1 MKHKLTASML
11 RIILIII
18 LILLIAGGVTGFIFL
33 RDALVKQAQEAAKI
47 SAEALSSQD
56 KLQNLKDAQA
66 MLAANEDVEQK
77 VSRMLAT
84 SIQYTY
90 QDEIIREL
98 KKLGD
103 SAGVKVTNID
113 FMSTT
118 PVTTPTP
125 TNPSTAAQPDGA
137 TTGTPA
143 QGTSIPS
150 NVKLTQANI
159 TISTPLRY
167 DNLLRFIRF
176 VEQNTMT
183 MKVSK
188 LGLSSAGESEGDQI
202 LVNCDVLTVGV
213 YTR

>member
-66 MLAANEDVEQK
+66 MLAANED

>member
-176 VEQNTMT
+176 VYRVQASP
-183 MKVSK
+183 KVTRY
-188 LGLSSAGESEGDQI
+188 L
-202 LVNCDVLTVGV
+202 LTV
-213 YTR
+213 TS